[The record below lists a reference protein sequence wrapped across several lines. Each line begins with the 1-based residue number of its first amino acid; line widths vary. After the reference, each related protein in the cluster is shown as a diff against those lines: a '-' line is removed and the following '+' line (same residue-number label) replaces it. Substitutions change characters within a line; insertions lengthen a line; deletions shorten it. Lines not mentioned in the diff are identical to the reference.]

1 MIRPAAS
8 VGLARASSSEFRV
21 EPKLDLSAFA
31 DFADALQDQRVRS
44 EQLVRRALSRVGDH
58 YPDRFR
64 DELNDVSRAVD
75 GTLETLER
83 AVEEL
88 HSQNDALF
96 AARVELEESY
106 IQFCNFFELAPMAY
120 VVTAPDT
127 RVLHANQDACALL
140 GRRRNGLAGRLLMS
154 CVPLEDRAAFRAALV
169 RSTEPGMV
177 SEWPA
182 TLLSINGEARI
193 HCRMR
198 VRAVAAP
205 GAGSS
210 RALYWNITE
219 ETDEDLF

>member
-1 MIRPAAS
+1 M
-8 VGLARASSSEFRV
+8 GV

-44 EQLVRRALSRVGDH
+44 EQLVRRALNRVGDH

-75 GTLETLER
+75 GHAR
-83 AVEEL
+83 NVGARVEEL

-127 RVLHANQDACALL
+127 RVLHANQAACALL
-140 GRRRNGLAGRLLMS
+140 GRRRNGLAGRLLIS
-154 CVPLEDRAAFRAALV
+154 CVPLEDRDAFRAALV

-182 TLLSINGEARI
+182 TLLSINGEAKI
-193 HCRMR
+193 ICRMR

-210 RALYWNITE
+210 RALYWNIME

>member
-1 MIRPAAS
+1 MS
-8 VGLARASSSEFRV
+8 V
-21 EPKLDLSAFA
+21 EPKPDVSQFA
-31 DFADALQDQRVRS
+31 DFANALEDQRVRS
-44 EQLVRRALSRVGDH
+44 EQVVRHALNRVGDRC
-58 YPDRFR
+58 PDRFR
-64 DELNDVSRAVD
+64 DELNDISRAVD

-106 IQFCNFFELAPMAY
+106 MQFCNFFELAPMAY

-127 RVLHANQDACALL
+127 RVLHANQAACALL
-140 GRRRNGLAGRLLMS
+140 GRRRNGLAGRLLIS
-154 CVPLEDRAAFRAALV
+154 CVPLEDRVAFRAALG
-169 RSTEPGMV
+169 RSTERGMV

-182 TLLSINGEARI
+182 TLLSIDGEAKI
-193 HCRMR
+193 NCRMR